1 MVKSVSTET
10 YKCIKE
16 ECKMFLSRIDYY
28 KDMTEICND
37 SEIFSRLALSRSLL
51 EQVVNKIHA

>member
-1 MVKSVSTET
+1 MKSVSAET

-37 SEIFSRLALSRSLL
+37 PEIFSRLALSRSLL